1 MSIRKPMTI
10 LILFVVVS
18 MGITYLVYNTLRREV
33 SGATT
38 PYGAIFTDVYG
49 LHPGDDVRMA
59 GVRVGRIQDVE
70 LDGAVAKVS
79 FIVQSDQ
86 RLYGNTMASVLY
98 ENIIGQRHLALSLDE
113 TGSTEQLPPN
123 SVIPLERTEPSFD
136 VGTMLN
142 GFEPMF
148 TLLNAEDANNLTL
161 GLIETFQGDRSSLTA
176 LVDQTTTFTETLA
189 GRDKV
194 LGDTITSLSRVTGNL
209 AEQSDNL
216 DHTLS
221 QTSQVVEEFDARRP
235 ELKSSMGSLAR
246 VTRGLSAVTEE
257 VYPSFNELVDR
268 KPGFAAHMV
277 GIEPQLAFAGTNLPL
292 LLKGLAR
299 ISGDGSYANAY
310 ACDLNAFGFFPGL
323 NDVTTYI
330 VNAAT
335 PGNAHPRVNDNL
347 GWHTPKCRNMANG

>member
-123 SVIPLERTEPSFD
+123 SVIPLEQTEPSFD

-277 GIEPQLAFAGTNLPL
+277 SIEPQLAFAGTNLPL

-299 ISGDGSYANAY
+299 IAGDGSYANAY

>member
-194 LGDTITSLSRVTGNL
+194 LGDTIASLSRVTGNL

-277 GIEPQLAFAGTNLPL
+277 GIEPQIG
-292 LLKGLAR
+292 R
-299 ISGDGSYANAY
+299 
-310 ACDLNAFGFFPGL
+310 
-323 NDVTTYI
+323 
-330 VNAAT
+330 
-335 PGNAHPRVNDNL
+335 AHV
-347 GWHTPKCRNMANG
+347 

>member
-194 LGDTITSLSRVTGNL
+194 LGDTITSLSRVTANL

-277 GIEPQLAFAGTNLPL
+277 SIEPQLAFAGTNLPL

-299 ISGDGSYANAY
+299 IAGDGSYANAY